1 MFFGHLRI
9 KLRKCPQ
16 NTSEPLFGS
25 VLHAQ
30 IYSGCHAQIYTVFLE
45 CVMFIT
51 KYLIVKNIC
60 ILYLLIWWGFSTSL
74 GEKLVFCCCADD
86 FILYKFLH
94 FLFLI
99 DWLRCNKLNSNGKLV
114 TDNRSVTCTGN
125 YWSFPPKPGTMCST
139 FSFVLIHFKVICTLH
154 EGGMCLDAW
163 NNKTRQE
170 ECIFT
175 CFYFQM
181 IKIKEIFEEIVS
193 LDTSELR
200 FGSVQSF
207 PPPYLHKEPG
217 WKQ

>member
-1 MFFGHLRI
+1 MSTHCSQRIGHFRI
-9 KLRKCPQ
+9 KVRTCPDTAFYGWD
-16 NTSEPLFGS
+16 TSELRFGS
-25 VLHAQ
+25 VLWTLQNLNSEVSKEHFRTFIGSVLRAQ

-86 FILYKFLH
+86 FILYKFPH

-114 TDNRSVTCTGN
+114 TENRSVTCTGN
-125 YWSFPPKPGTMCST
+125 YWSFPPKLGTMCST

-154 EGGMCLDAW
+154 EGG
-163 NNKTRQE
+163 
-170 ECIFT
+170 EC
-175 CFYFQM
+175 
-181 IKIKEIFEEIVS
+181 V
-193 LDTSELR
+193 
-200 FGSVQSF
+200 
-207 PPPYLHKEPG
+207 
-217 WKQ
+217 

>member
-1 MFFGHLRI
+1 
-9 KLRKCPQ
+9 
-16 NTSEPLFGS
+16 
-25 VLHAQ
+25 
-30 IYSGCHAQIYTVFLE
+30 
-45 CVMFIT
+45 MFIT

-74 GEKLVFCCCADD
+74 GEKLVFCCCPDD
-86 FILYKFLH
+86 FILYKFPH

-99 DWLRCNKLNSNGKLV
+99 DWLRCNKLNSNWKLV
-114 TDNRSVTCTGN
+114 TENRSVTCTGN
-125 YWSFPPKPGTMCST
+125 YWSFPSKVGTMCST
-139 FSFVLIHFKVICTLH
+139 FSFVLIHLKVICTLH
-154 EGGMCLDAW
+154 EGGGEMCLDAW
-163 NNKTRQE
+163 NKKTRQE

-181 IKIKEIFEEIVS
+181 IEIKEIFEEIVS

-207 PPPYLHKEPG
+207 PPLYLYKEPV